1 MLVNTVGVLLRRVAA
16 CAFKLSLQQYGPE
29 EDVHCRVIQCTTK
42 LNRQGFLHVCE
53 QLFNAQESKGNVH
66 ACATV
71 VPM

>member
-1 MLVNTVGVLLRRVAA
+1 
-16 CAFKLSLQQYGPE
+16 
-29 EDVHCRVIQCTTK
+29 